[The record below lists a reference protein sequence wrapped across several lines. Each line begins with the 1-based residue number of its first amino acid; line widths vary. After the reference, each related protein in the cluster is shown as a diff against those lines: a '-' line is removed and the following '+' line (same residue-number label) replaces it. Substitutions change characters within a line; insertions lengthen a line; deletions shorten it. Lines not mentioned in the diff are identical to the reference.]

1 MKAAESKLKNY
12 YSEQFSKYDKDI
24 MKIKLDSQNLNENLL
39 NNIKKIKDEL
49 ITRLATSNANSNSIN
64 KEK

>member
-1 MKAAESKLKNY
+1 MKAAETKLKNY

-24 MKIKLDSQNLNENLL
+24 MKIKVDSQNLNENLL

-49 ITRLATSNANSNSIN
+49 TTRLASNTIN